1 MLAMIKTEFQKLK
14 RYNILLIGMIGM
26 ACSPLLQLFSQA
38 VMAEEYKN
46 PHFDFAALL
55 DATIWGN
62 ATIFM
67 PVLITLVGGYLIN
80 REYVDDTLKNILMVP
95 FSFRKFLIGKLAAIG
110 LLAVILGVYCTI
122 ITLIVG
128 LCAGIPD
135 NSVLVLARGFFQ
147 MTGLSIGIYIV
158 VLPVMI
164 LCSQRQGSFMSGS
177 VAAFIMG
184 YCCMFFKEGLL
195 REIYP
200 FSAALTMIGFD
211 TASWAGTAGKGNM
224 LLGGLSLG
232 MMLVISLLLLC
243 LAKPPESARREKPH
257 KKGSIMLRS
266 AQRGHKACVLI
277 FTVAL
282 LLTGCSKEAVL
293 DQYNHVIQSAGDVM
307 LTDSFSLKG
316 KRAYGDDHYTG
327 SYTADYK
334 DFSKTEYLFGGTSI
348 ERENGKDI
356 SVSCELEVTDGTA
369 QIFWLFGSEDPVI
382 LIETEGSC
390 EETITLPAGGN
401 YIGITGNN
409 FTGQLKLTVE

>member
-1 MLAMIKTEFQKLK
+1 
-14 RYNILLIGMIGM
+14 
-26 ACSPLLQLFSQA
+26 
-38 VMAEEYKN
+38 
-46 PHFDFAALL
+46 
-55 DATIWGN
+55 
-62 ATIFM
+62 
-67 PVLITLVGGYLIN
+67 
-80 REYVDDTLKNILMVP
+80 
-95 FSFRKFLIGKLAAIG
+95 
-110 LLAVILGVYCTI
+110 
-122 ITLIVG
+122 
-128 LCAGIPD
+128 
-135 NSVLVLARGFFQ
+135 
-147 MTGLSIGIYIV
+147 
-158 VLPVMI
+158 
-164 LCSQRQGSFMSGS
+164 
-177 VAAFIMG
+177 
-184 YCCMFFKEGLL
+184 
-195 REIYP
+195 
-200 FSAALTMIGFD
+200 
-211 TASWAGTAGKGNM
+211 
-224 LLGGLSLG
+224 
-232 MMLVISLLLLC
+232 
-243 LAKPPESARREKPH
+243 
-257 KKGSIMLRS
+257 MLRS